1 MLVGDL
7 HPLEQR
13 NEFVF
18 FARQARLDVVMLMQ
32 KTAHVVGDFQ
42 HDVFFLRAFVADRAG
57 VDAAV
62 AGIDHHQLFAAGRFR
77 RRFAVLIAQQAFRP
91 GAMVFHAEQRY
102 RQAGKQKLASR
113 RRNGK
118 RLKIEELFT
127 LLFHYATLHR
137 RFYFAT
143 LYRIDNH

>member
-1 MLVGDL
+1 MNRSARCWWSDL

-13 NEFVF
+13 NELVF

-62 AGIDHHQLFAAGRFR
+62 TGSIITSLPPAGFAAG
-77 RRFAVLIAQQAFRP
+77 
-91 GAMVFHAEQRY
+91 
-102 RQAGKQKLASR
+102 
-113 RRNGK
+113 
-118 RLKIEELFT
+118 
-127 LLFHYATLHR
+127 LLC
-137 RFYFAT
+137 
-143 LYRIDNH
+143 

>member
-1 MLVGDL
+1 MNRSAWCWWAIS

-13 NEFVF
+13 NELVF

-62 AGIDHHQLFAAGRFR
+62 TGIDHHQFLPPAGFAAG
-77 RRFAVLIAQQAFRP
+77 
-91 GAMVFHAEQRY
+91 
-102 RQAGKQKLASR
+102 
-113 RRNGK
+113 
-118 RLKIEELFT
+118 
-127 LLFHYATLHR
+127 LLC
-137 RFYFAT
+137 
-143 LYRIDNH
+143 